1 MRVDVIPDMMVTSI
15 AILVHL
21 AAVLN
26 VVADSLS
33 TSAWH
38 ASFRALL
45 AENESTKTTML

>member
-1 MRVDVIPDMMVTSI
+1 MRVDVIPDTVVTFI
-15 AILVHL
+15 AILVHR

-26 VVADSLS
+26 ALADTSS
-33 TSAWH
+33 TSAYD